1 MDAVE
6 TAAEKP
12 STRRQFAANLAKTLA
27 LGLGVSLFTAKAAR
41 AAESHCCRTDCNPPS
56 GSCASYGLVGYTC
69 TGGCVTCCAC
79 FNPGTSQCVDFSGGC
94 LC

>member
-6 TAAEKP
+6 TTADKP

-27 LGLGVSLFTAKAAR
+27 LGLGVSLFSAKAAR
-41 AAESHCCRTDCNPPS
+41 AAESHCCRTGCSP
-56 GSCASYGLVGYTC
+56 GGLGCGYYGLVGYTC

-79 FNPGTSQCVDFSGGC
+79 FSPNTNQCVDFSGGC
-94 LC
+94 VC